1 MRVVAQDVAVVA
13 GAWLALIGIAD
24 RVLLHRCIA
33 RHEAPFHTDRKGR
46 ATSATQ
52 SGVLDLL
59 DDFLARGHLGQDL
72 LPGLIAADA
81 PIGLERPGPLVL
93 QRFEAGQ
100 ISLVVPGTHLSSAK
114 SDRPSRA
121 S

>member
-13 GAWLALIGIAD
+13 GARLALIGIANP
-24 RVLLHRCIA
+24 VLLQLPLPRQ
-33 RHEAPFHTDRKGR
+33 EAPFPTDRKGR

-59 DDFLARGHLGQDL
+59 DDFLARGHFGQDL

-100 ISLVVPGTHLSSAK
+100 I
-114 SDRPSRA
+114 
-121 S
+121 